1 VGIPF
6 AMIPAPSQKV
16 ICCSTIEPGW
26 ASSWGFD
33 GNTFVQKGFDPTYGP
48 DPRYGGKAGALFA
61 DGHVERLDVKNM
73 DSATRRKYFILNP

>member
-1 VGIPF
+1 
-6 AMIPAPSQKV
+6 M
-16 ICCSTIEPGW
+16 
-26 ASSWGFD
+26 
-33 GNTFVQKGFDPTYGP
+33 QKGFDPAYGP